1 MKPDILGLAPVLMNP
16 DMRELTM
23 HQKKD
28 SAFDP
33 GDNEL
38 SDENPEA
45 RGPDQQQEIHLEYC
59 KNILWK
65 QRNRMMDTIQKGEW

>member
-1 MKPDILGLAPVLMNP
+1 MIKPDILGLAPVLMNP

-45 RGPDQQQEIHLEYC
+45 HGPD
-59 KNILWK
+59 
-65 QRNRMMDTIQKGEW
+65 R